1 MSGFLKR
8 HQKTIIW
15 AVVIS
20 FFIGGVGLVSLNQS
34 GVLNRSRR
42 GEQTGPAYAAKI
54 NGSEVS
60 IEAADAA
67 MSNLFNQY
75 AAYYQSIGQDVNQ
88 LLRGAKGQLFRL
100 GLQADGMRAVVQQA
114 LYDQAADER
123 RIRANRTEVDAS
135 FAEQYNNVL
144 VSNNID
150 EETLATYLANQ
161 GSSLAAYQ
169 ASLRSSIETSLRNA
183 ALREAIIGAVLPT
196 DDDLM
201 LHYET
206 NIARYDIA
214 EQVLAS
220 HILVPSESQAQDLHA
235 QLLEGADFAE
245 VAREHSEDS
254 SNSDSGGNL
263 GWFGRGQMVGAFED
277 AAFALDVGALSEPV
291 QTQFGWHIIYLAD
304 RQDARTPAL
313 DEIKDQVR
321 EDYITEESNNRFN
334 EWYDGFYADSEVEVA
349 IPLVSAHM
357 ILQEDTR
364 LGIAEYE
371 RLLESGEV
379 GDPYFPYY
387 IGRAYESLVTEAA
400 TERFDLAQV
409 EEPTEEQEARIAEL
423 DVIIEENEAIALSY
437 YLTALEDVDADEDFV
452 NRVLQFDPDSAE
464 ARYLLGKLLEE
475 RGDVMGA
482 AAEFNTVINSN
493 PEYAPAYIAAGDL
506 AMNLGNTSLAVTRY
520 EEALALREND
530 TGIMVK
536 LVAAYLEIDALE
548 AAEGVIRDIQAVDPG
563 NIKMVIARGDLA
575 YARIQAANE
584 ELSELQAI
592 EAPTAE
598 AEARIAELKTQID
611 ELDEIAVEGFEQA
624 LQSGGSLDLNIKLGY
639 VHLTAGRLDEAEDEF
654 QRVKVQ
660 SPYYVDAY
668 QGLAEVFAQRG
679 MIDDALE
686 NLRSA
691 LSRSFDD
698 VRKEEIAKRILELDP
713 EDDATRLQLARV
725 FGQQYKWSAAI
736 REYAALIDGNPG
748 LTEAYLGIA
757 EAYRWRDEA
766 DSAIMYLQRGVAHA
780 TYDSERI
787 DLYLAVIEAVRSD
800 VGAVQPLTESGLDA
814 RLELARLYI
823 RQARDDRALEQ
834 LEALQA
840 DDPEYRSIEV
850 RDLIIQAGG
859 EVEIPEEEVEVPEE
873 ETVAEPTPE
882 EADAADDAE

>member
-1 MSGFLKR
+1 MPGFLKR

-34 GVLNRSRR
+34 GVLNRSRG
-42 GEQTGPAYAAKI
+42 GEETGPSYAAKV
-54 NGSEVS
+54 NGREVS

-67 MSNLFNQY
+67 TSNLFNQY
-75 AAYYQSIGQDVNQ
+75 ASYYQSIGQDVNE

-100 GLQADGMRAVVQQA
+100 GLQADGMRAVIQQA

-123 RIRANRTEVDAS
+123 RIRANRAEVDAS
-135 FAEQYNNVL
+135 FAEQYNNL
-144 VSNNID
+144 LTSNNID

-169 ASLRSSIETSLRNA
+169 ASLRSSIETGLRNA

-201 LHYET
+201 LYYET
-206 NIARYDIA
+206 NLVRYDIE
-214 EQVLAS
+214 EQIRAS
-220 HILVPSESQAQDLHA
+220 HILVPTESQAQDLHA

-245 VAREHSEDS
+245 LAREYSADS
-254 SNSDSGGNL
+254 SNSDSGGDL
-263 GWFGRGQMVGAFED
+263 GWFGRGQMVAAFEE
-277 AAFALDVGALSEPV
+277 AAFALEVGELSEPV
-291 QTQFGWHIIYLAD
+291 QSQFGWHIIYLAD
-304 RQDARTPAL
+304 RREARTPPL

-321 EDYITEESNNRFN
+321 DDYIAEESSNRFN
-334 EWYDGFYADSEVEVA
+334 EWYDGFYADSEVDVA
-349 IPLVSAHM
+349 IPPVSAYM
-357 ILQEDTR
+357 TLQDDTR
-364 LGIAEYE
+364 SGIAEYE

-400 TERFDLAQV
+400 DERYELAQV
-409 EEPTEEQEARIAEL
+409 EEPTEEQEGRIVEL
-423 DVIIEENEAIALSY
+423 DAIIEENEAIALSY

-452 NRVLQFDPDSAE
+452 NRVLQLDPDSAE

-475 RGDVMGA
+475 RGDVIGA
-482 AAEFNTVINSN
+482 ATEFSTVINRN

-506 AMNLGNTSLAVTRY
+506 AMDLGNTSLAVKRY
-520 EEALALREND
+520 EEALVLREND

-536 LVAAYLEIDALE
+536 LVTAYLEIDALE
-548 AAEGVIRDIQAVDPG
+548 AAEGIIRDIQAVDPG

-575 YARIQAANE
+575 YARIEAAKE
-584 ELSELQAI
+584 ELSELQAL
-592 EAPTAE
+592 EALTAE
-598 AEARIAELKTQID
+598 DEARIAELEARID
-611 ELDEIAVEGFEQA
+611 ELDEIAIEGFERA

-668 QGLAEVFAQRG
+668 QGLAEVFVQRG
-679 MIDDALE
+679 MIEDALE

-698 VRKEEIAKRILELDP
+698 VRKEAIAKRILELDP

-736 REYAALIDGNPG
+736 REYGALIDSDPE

-757 EAYRWRDEA
+757 EAYRWRNEPE
-766 DSAIMYLQRGVAHA
+766 SAVTYLQRGIAHA

-787 DLYLAVIEAVRSD
+787 DLYLAILEAVQSD
-800 VGAVQPLTESGLDA
+800 VGAGQPLTEVGLDA

-823 RQARDDRALEQ
+823 GQARDDRALEQ

-859 EVEIPEEEVEVPEE
+859 EVEIPEVEVEVPEE
-873 ETVAEPTPE
+873 EAVTEPTPE
-882 EADAADDAE
+882 ETDSADDGE